1 MNLFFFQNCISPH
14 QIPFIEELSVFTDVD
29 RVVVIAP
36 RVDYDD
42 RKLMGW
48 KTSKLLETKGIEF
61 LITPTMKVVQRLY
74 EECKGIETFCFFS
87 GINAFPEIVPWMKL
101 SFNYSFKR
109 GVITEPPLLYN
120 HPLWLHKLRFALKD
134 WRYVKYFDYLLVM
147 GDEFVPY
154 YRFWSK
160 KWKVLPFVYCTE
172 WRERIYPIP
181 TSEKL
186 KVLYVGSLSDRKNV
200 VEMFQVLCQKTDLE
214 LGIVGDGEKRAQ
226 IEEMS
231 MQANTEVVLYGMQP
245 MERISDIMQQ
255 YDVLILPSKHDGW
268 GAVVNEALTVGLYV
282 ITSNHCGASYLLK
295 DKQQG
300 MIFTLEEAQSLSNVA
315 DVCIAKKDWIR
326 ETVNERITWSK
337 NYISGKAVANY
348 IVQNL

>member
-1 MNLFFFQNCISPH
+1 MLIAYLLWSFLFAKSCIEMNFIFFQNCISPH

-200 VEMFQVLCQKTDLE
+200 VEMF
-214 LGIVGDGEKRAQ
+214 
-226 IEEMS
+226 
-231 MQANTEVVLYGMQP
+231 
-245 MERISDIMQQ
+245 
-255 YDVLILPSKHDGW
+255 
-268 GAVVNEALTVGLYV
+268 
-282 ITSNHCGASYLLK
+282 
-295 DKQQG
+295 
-300 MIFTLEEAQSLSNVA
+300 
-315 DVCIAKKDWIR
+315 
-326 ETVNERITWSK
+326 
-337 NYISGKAVANY
+337 
-348 IVQNL
+348 

>member
-160 KWKVLPFVYCTE
+160 KWAKHLTE
-172 WRERIYPIP
+172 W
-181 TSEKL
+181 
-186 KVLYVGSLSDRKNV
+186 VLLEQVSMHSLTG
-200 VEMFQVLCQKTDLE
+200 F
-214 LGIVGDGEKRAQ
+214 
-226 IEEMS
+226 
-231 MQANTEVVLYGMQP
+231 
-245 MERISDIMQQ
+245 
-255 YDVLILPSKHDGW
+255 
-268 GAVVNEALTVGLYV
+268 
-282 ITSNHCGASYLLK
+282 
-295 DKQQG
+295 
-300 MIFTLEEAQSLSNVA
+300 
-315 DVCIAKKDWIR
+315 
-326 ETVNERITWSK
+326 
-337 NYISGKAVANY
+337 
-348 IVQNL
+348 

>member
-109 GVITEPPLLYN
+109 GVITEPPLLY
-120 HPLWLHKLRFALKD
+120 R
-134 WRYVKYFDYLLVM
+134 
-147 GDEFVPY
+147 
-154 YRFWSK
+154 
-160 KWKVLPFVYCTE
+160 
-172 WRERIYPIP
+172 
-181 TSEKL
+181 
-186 KVLYVGSLSDRKNV
+186 
-200 VEMFQVLCQKTDLE
+200 
-214 LGIVGDGEKRAQ
+214 
-226 IEEMS
+226 
-231 MQANTEVVLYGMQP
+231 
-245 MERISDIMQQ
+245 
-255 YDVLILPSKHDGW
+255 
-268 GAVVNEALTVGLYV
+268 
-282 ITSNHCGASYLLK
+282 
-295 DKQQG
+295 
-300 MIFTLEEAQSLSNVA
+300 
-315 DVCIAKKDWIR
+315 
-326 ETVNERITWSK
+326 
-337 NYISGKAVANY
+337 
-348 IVQNL
+348 